1 MGNGSRV
8 ATARR
13 RFAARRDIARLLPRA
28 GRGLVAALVAVD
40 LLLGCLPVVFTVATA
55 VVLGRV
61 PAAVAAGPGS
71 GEWDSLVAVFG
82 VAAGAFVARQLLS
95 PVERALG
102 ELVARRVD
110 GLVFD
115 ELMAASLRSPGLGPL
130 EDQRALDALRT
141 AAREVEFGVQSP
153 GRAATGLLALIA
165 RYTELTG
172 SAVAVGVVF
181 SWPAAAA
188 LVVTV
193 LLFRHGQR
201 GGLRRYARARS
212 LLAAEQR
219 EVDYLRELAG
229 GGAAAK
235 EIRVFGLVGWLRQR
249 LRDGHLRFLRP
260 LWAERRAVYL
270 WPFVRFSVVGLAVA
284 VVVFA
289 VLGATAHERS
299 LTGFVLVA
307 TAALGLLRLGDHYPE
322 ADLPTAI
329 GMRAHD
335 AVRRFAEHVD
345 THHVDAHHVH
355 AHHVDAHEGRSAP
368 ARRPVVPEPV
378 HAIRFEQ
385 VGFRY
390 PGQRR
395 AVFDGLDLTI
405 PVGRCTA
412 VVGVNGAG
420 KTTLVKLLARLYEPT
435 SGRITLDGVDIR
447 EFPLDEWRARLGVIF
462 QDFVRYE
469 ASVADNVGLGAV
481 DHLDDRAGI
490 REVVDSVGLSG
501 AVARLPRG
509 LDTPLARHLTGG
521 AELSGG
527 QWQRVALARA
537 LFALRHGSSVVV
549 LDEPTASLDVRAEA
563 GFFEEFAR
571 LAGGAT
577 TLLISHRFSTVRHA
591 DLIVVLERGRVTE
604 RGGHAELLARDGRYA
619 ELFRLQADRFT
630 GTVEGV
636 TG

>member
-1 MGNGSRV
+1 MTGIGNRSWVR
-8 ATARR
+8 AAREQW
-13 RFAARRDIARLLPRA
+13 AARRDIARLLPRA
-28 GRGLVAALVAVD
+28 GGPLVAASVGVN

-55 VVLGRV
+55 MVLGRV
-61 PAAVAAGPGS
+61 PAAVDAGLDS
-71 GEWDSLVAVFG
+71 GAWDSLVAVFG

-102 ELVARRVD
+102 ELTARRVD

-115 ELMAASLRSPGLGPL
+115 ELMAASLRGPGLGPL

-153 GRAATGLLALIA
+153 GRAAAGLLALIA

-172 SAVAVGVVF
+172 QAVAVGVVF

-201 GGLRRYARARS
+201 GGLRRYARSRS

-219 EVDYLRELAG
+219 EIDYLRELAG
-229 GGAAAK
+229 GAAAGK
-235 EIRVFGLVGWLRQR
+235 EIRVFGLAGWLRER
-249 LRDGHLRFLRP
+249 LRDAHLRFLAP
-260 LWAERRAVYL
+260 LWAERRAIYL
-270 WPFVRFSVVGLAVA
+270 WPFVRLAVVGLAVTGA
-284 VVVFA
+284 VFA
-289 VLGATAHERS
+289 ALGATAHGMT

-307 TAALGLLRLGDHYPE
+307 TATLSLLRLAEHYPE

-345 THHVDAHHVH
+345 AHVEAHV
-355 AHHVDAHEGRSAP
+355 EAP
-368 ARRPVVPEPV
+368 GPAPRRAVPEPV
-378 HAIRFEQ
+378 GAIRFER

-390 PGQRR
+390 PGRRR

-405 PVGRCTA
+405 PVGRRTA

-420 KTTLVKLLARLYEPT
+420 KTTLVKLLTRLYEPT

-447 EFPLDEWRARLGVIF
+447 AFPVDEWRAGIGVIF

-469 ASVADNVGLGAV
+469 SSVADNVGPGAV
-481 DHLDDRAGI
+481 DALDDRATI
-490 REVVDSVGLSG
+490 REVVDSVGLTD
-501 AVARLPRG
+501 AVARLPKG

-537 LFALRHGSSVVV
+537 LFALRHGARVVV

-563 GFFEEFAR
+563 GFFEEFAD
-571 LAGGAT
+571 LAEGAT

-591 DLIVVLERGRVTE
+591 DVIVVLEHGRVTE
-604 RGGHAELLARDGRYA
+604 QGGHAELLARGGRYA
-619 ELFRLQADRFT
+619 ELFRLQADRFVDA
-630 GTVEGV
+630 VEGSV
-636 TG
+636 R

>member
-1 MGNGSRV
+1 MDGRGNGSWV
-8 ATARR
+8 GAARR
-13 RFAARRDIARLLPRA
+13 QFAARRDIARLLPGA
-28 GRGLVAALVAVD
+28 GRPLVAALVGTN

-55 VVLGRV
+55 TVLGRV
-61 PAAVAAGPGS
+61 PAAVEAGLDS
-71 GEWDSLVAVFG
+71 GAWDSLVAVFA
-82 VAAGAFVARQLLS
+82 VAAGAFVARQLIS
-95 PVERALG
+95 PAERAVG
-102 ELVARRVD
+102 ELVTRRID
-110 GLVFD
+110 GRVFD

-172 SAVAVGVVF
+172 HAIAVGVVF
-181 SWPAAAA
+181 SWPAAVA

-201 GGLRRYARARS
+201 GGLRRYAGTRS
-212 LLAAEQR
+212 RLAAEQR
-219 EVDYLRELAG
+219 EIDYLRELAG
-229 GGAAAK
+229 SAAAGK
-235 EIRVFGLVGWLRQR
+235 EIRVFGLAGWLRQR
-249 LRDGHLRFLRP
+249 LRDSHLRFLEP
-260 LWAERRAVYL
+260 LWVERRGIYL
-270 WPFVRFSVVGLAVA
+270 WPFLRFSVVGLV
-284 VVVFA
+284 VTGVVFA
-289 VLGATAHERS
+289 VVGATARELT

-307 TAALGLLRLGDHYPE
+307 TATLSLLRLAEHYPE

-329 GMRAHD
+329 GMRAYD

-345 THHVDAHHVH
+345 ARVEPSGPV
-355 AHHVDAHEGRSAP
+355 
-368 ARRPVVPEPV
+368 RRPTVPEPV
-378 HAIRFEQ
+378 GAIRFEQ

-390 PGQRR
+390 PGRQR

-412 VVGVNGAG
+412 IVGVNGAG

-435 SGRITLDGVDIR
+435 AGRITLDGVDIR
-447 EFPLDEWRARLGVIF
+447 AFPVDEWRARLSVIF

-469 ASVADNVGLGAV
+469 SSVADNVGLGAV
-481 DHLDDRAGI
+481 GSLHDREAI
-490 REVVDSVGLSG
+490 REVVDSVGLAG

-509 LDTPLARHLTGG
+509 LDTPLARHLTDG

-537 LFALRHGSSVVV
+537 LFALRHGAPVVV

-563 GFFEEFAR
+563 GFFEEFAG
-571 LAGGAT
+571 LAEGAT

-591 DLIVVLERGRVTE
+591 DHIVVLEHGRVTE
-604 RGGHAELLARDGRYA
+604 QGGHDELLERDGRYA
-619 ELFRLQADRFT
+619 ELFRVQADRFVDP
-630 GTVEGV
+630 VEEAV
-636 TG
+636 R

>member
-1 MGNGSRV
+1 MTGIGNRSWVR
-8 ATARR
+8 AAREQW
-13 RFAARRDIARLLPRA
+13 AARRDIARLLPRA
-28 GRGLVAALVAVD
+28 GGPLVAASVGVN

-55 VVLGRV
+55 MVLGRV
-61 PAAVAAGPGS
+61 PAAVDAGVDS
-71 GEWDSLVAVFG
+71 GAWDSLVAVFG

-102 ELVARRVD
+102 ELTTRRVD

-115 ELMAASLRSPGLGPL
+115 ELMAASLRGPGLGPL

-172 SAVAVGVVF
+172 QAVAVGVVF

-201 GGLRRYARARS
+201 GGLRRYARSRS

-219 EVDYLRELAG
+219 EIDYLRELT
-229 GGAAAK
+229 GGAAAGK
-235 EIRVFGLVGWLRQR
+235 EIRVFGLAGWLRGR
-249 LRDGHLRFLRP
+249 LRDAHLRFLAP
-260 LWAERRAVYL
+260 LWAERRAIYL
-270 WPFVRFSVVGLAVA
+270 WPFVRLAVVGLAVTGA
-284 VVVFA
+284 VFA
-289 VLGATAHERS
+289 ALGATAHGMT

-307 TAALGLLRLGDHYPE
+307 TATLSLLRLAEHYPE

-345 THHVDAHHVH
+345 AH
-355 AHHVDAHEGRSAP
+355 DEAP
-368 ARRPVVPEPV
+368 DPAPRRAVPEPV
-378 HAIRFEQ
+378 GAIRFER

-390 PGQRR
+390 PGRRR

-405 PVGRCTA
+405 PIGRRTA

-447 EFPLDEWRARLGVIF
+447 AFPVDEWRARIGVIF

-469 ASVADNVGLGAV
+469 SSVADNVGLGAV
-481 DHLDDRAGI
+481 DALDDRATI
-490 REVVDSVGLSG
+490 REVVDSVGLTE
-501 AVARLPRG
+501 AVARLPKG

-537 LFALRHGSSVVV
+537 LFALRHGARVVV

-563 GFFEEFAR
+563 GFFEEFAD
-571 LAGGAT
+571 LAEGAT

-591 DLIVVLERGRVTE
+591 DVIVVLEHGRVTE
-604 RGGHAELLARDGRYA
+604 QGGHAELLARGGRYA
-619 ELFRLQADRFT
+619 ELFRLQADRFVDA
-630 GTVEGV
+630 VEGSV
-636 TG
+636 RWGSC

>member
-1 MGNGSRV
+1 M
-8 ATARR
+8 
-13 RFAARRDIARLLPRA
+13 ARLLPHA
-28 GRGLVAALVAVD
+28 GHGLVAALVGTD

-55 VVLGRV
+55 AVLGRV
-61 PAAVAAGPGS
+61 PAAVEAGVGS
-71 GEWDSLVAVFG
+71 GAWHSLVAVFA
-82 VAAGAFVARQLLS
+82 VAAGAFVAGQLLS

-110 GLVFD
+110 GRVFD
-115 ELMAASLRSPGLGPL
+115 ELMAASLRSTGLGPL
-130 EDQRALDALRT
+130 EDQRALDALRS
-141 AAREVEFGVQSP
+141 AARELEFGVQSP

-172 SAVAVGVVF
+172 CAVAIGVVF
-181 SWPAAAA
+181 SWPAATA

-201 GGLRRYARARS
+201 GGLRRYAMTRS
-212 LLAAEQR
+212 RLAAGRR
-219 EVDYLRELAG
+219 EVDYLRDLAG
-229 GGAAAK
+229 GAAAAK
-235 EIRVFGLVGWLRQR
+235 EIRVFGLLGWLRQR
-249 LRDGHLRFLRP
+249 LRDTHLRHLEP
-260 LWAERRAVYL
+260 LWAERRAIYL
-270 WPFVRFSVVGLAVA
+270 WPFVRFSVVGL
-284 VVVFA
+284 VVTGAVFA
-289 VLGATAHERS
+289 VVGATAHELT

-307 TAALGLLRLGDHYPE
+307 TSALGLLRLAEHYPE

-345 THHVDAHHVH
+345 
-355 AHHVDAHEGRSAP
+355 AHEQEHGQRHPGTALRSP
-368 ARRPVVPEPV
+368 VPEPV
-378 HAIRFEQ
+378 GAIRFER
-385 VGFRY
+385 VAFRY
-390 PGQRR
+390 PGQDRP
-395 AVFDGLDLTI
+395 VFDGLDLTI
-405 PVGRCTA
+405 PVGRRTA

-435 SGRITLDGVDIR
+435 AGRITLDGVDIR
-447 EFPLDEWRARLGVIF
+447 RFPVDEWRARLGVIF

-481 DHLDDRAGI
+481 GSPDDRATI
-490 REVVDSVGLSG
+490 REVVDSVGLTE

-537 LFALRHGSSVVV
+537 LFALRRGCRVVV

-563 GFFEEFAR
+563 GFFEEFAG
-571 LAGGAT
+571 LAGSAT

-591 DLIVVLERGRVTE
+591 DLIVVLEHGRVTE
-604 RGGHAELLARDGRYA
+604 QGGHADLLARDGRYA
-619 ELFRLQADRFT
+619 ELFRLQADRFADAA
-630 GTVEGV
+630 G
-636 TG
+636 

>member
-1 MGNGSRV
+1 MTGIGNRSWVR
-8 ATARR
+8 AAREQW
-13 RFAARRDIARLLPRA
+13 AARRDIARLLPRA
-28 GRGLVAALVAVD
+28 GGPLVAASVGVN

-61 PAAVAAGPGS
+61 PAAVDTGLDS
-71 GEWDSLVAVFG
+71 GAWDSLVAVFG

-102 ELVARRVD
+102 ELAARRVD

-172 SAVAVGVVF
+172 QAVAVGLVF

-201 GGLRRYARARS
+201 GGLRRYARSRS

-219 EVDYLRELAG
+219 EIDYLRELAG
-229 GGAAAK
+229 GASAGK
-235 EIRVFGLVGWLRQR
+235 EIRVFGLADWLRGR
-249 LRDGHLRFLRP
+249 LRDAHLRFLAP
-260 LWAERRAVYL
+260 LWAERRAIYL
-270 WPFVRFSVVGLAVA
+270 WPFVRLSVVGLAVTCA
-284 VVVFA
+284 VFA
-289 VLGATAHERS
+289 ALGATAHGMT

-307 TAALGLLRLGDHYPE
+307 TATLSLLRLAEHYPE

-335 AVRRFAEHVD
+335 AVRRFAEHVAE
-345 THHVDAHHVH
+345 HDAEH
-355 AHHVDAHEGRSAP
+355 DEAP
-368 ARRPVVPEPV
+368 GPAPRRAVPEPV
-378 HAIRFEQ
+378 GVIRFER
-385 VGFRY
+385 VAFRY
-390 PGQRR
+390 PGQPR

-405 PVGRCTA
+405 PVGRRTA
-412 VVGVNGAG
+412 IVGVNGAG

-447 EFPLDEWRARLGVIF
+447 AFPVDEWRAGIGVIF

-469 ASVADNVGLGAV
+469 SSVADNVGFGAV
-481 DHLDDRAGI
+481 DALDDRATI
-490 REVVDSVGLSG
+490 REVVDSVGLAD
-501 AVARLPRG
+501 AVARLPQG

-537 LFALRHGSSVVV
+537 LFALRHGARVVV

-563 GFFEEFAR
+563 GFFEEFAD
-571 LAGGAT
+571 LAEGAT

-591 DLIVVLERGRVTE
+591 DVIVVLEHGRVTE
-604 RGGHAELLARDGRYA
+604 QGGHAELLARGGRYA
-619 ELFRLQADRFT
+619 ELFRLQADRFVDA
-630 GTVEGV
+630 VEGSV
-636 TG
+636 R

>member
-1 MGNGSRV
+1 MGNGSWV
-8 ATARR
+8 ATARQQL
-13 RFAARRDIARLLPRA
+13 AARRDIARLLPRA
-28 GRGLVAALVAVD
+28 GRGLVVALAAVN

-61 PAAVAAGPGS
+61 PAAVEAGPAS

-95 PVERALG
+95 PVERAMG

-110 GLVFD
+110 GRVFD

-130 EDQRALDALRT
+130 EDQQALDALRT

-165 RYTELTG
+165 RYTELAG

-181 SWPAAAA
+181 SWPAATA

-201 GGLRRYARARS
+201 GGLRRYARTRS
-212 LLAAEQR
+212 LLAADQR

-229 GGAAAK
+229 GAAAGK
-235 EIRVFGLVGWLRQR
+235 EIRVFGLAGWLRQR
-249 LRDGHLRFLRP
+249 LRDTHLRFLEP

-270 WPFVRFSVVGLAVA
+270 WPFVRFSVVGLAVTGA
-284 VVVFA
+284 VFA
-289 VLGATAHERS
+289 ALGATAHEMT

-307 TAALGLLRLGDHYPE
+307 TATLGLLRLADHYPE

-345 THHVDAHHVH
+345 
-355 AHHVDAHEGRSAP
+355 AHEGGPGP
-368 ARRPVVPEPV
+368 ARRPAAPTPV
-378 HAIRFEQ
+378 RAIRFEQ
-385 VGFRY
+385 VGFCY

-447 EFPLDEWRARLGVIF
+447 EFPLDEWRAALGVIF

-481 DHLDDRAGI
+481 GSLDDRATI
-490 REVVDSVGLSG
+490 REVVDSVGLSE
-501 AVARLPRG
+501 AVARLPLG

-563 GFFEEFAR
+563 GFFAEFAR
-571 LAGGAT
+571 LAEGAT

-591 DLIVVLERGRVTE
+591 DLIVVLEHGRVTE
-604 RGGHAELLARDGRYA
+604 QGGHADLLARDGRYA

-630 GTVEGV
+630 GAVEGV
-636 TG
+636 AG